1 MTALQKIIHAQVTKG
16 QISITEKTRG
26 EKRLAPPRRRRT
38 GRVSRSPEPKI
49 EAPKRPFGRSW
60 PSAIPAA
67 DTPAG
72 AEGAGELGAPLAGRR
87 RGQARLPCQGHWA
100 GAVSRGT
107 VATRT
112 LERRNILIL
121 SGHLMARLLVSA
133 PPALPPA
140 HQAWRGPD
148 RTSRPSC
155 ELGSLTCHGRA
166 GKRTPALRRA
176 TPSPEPVSQFPLS
189 QHTALNRLTNT
200 SCENEDSKPRILQ
213 VSQPKEIRLFT
224 HPASRR
230 HAPHAPS
237 FPGRSPLR
245 QPDLCGSLPSPK
257 PWAWGDARP
266 NTPTRCKREIEA
278 KLVSPSA
285 EPRFIFQFRR

>member
-38 GRVSRSPEPKI
+38 GRASRSPEPKI

-140 HQAWRGPD
+140 HQAWRGPN

-155 ELGSLTCHGRA
+155 ELAVSPVTGEPGSAPQPSGGPPHLLSLF
-166 GKRTPALRRA
+166 PSS
-176 TPSPEPVSQFPLS
+176 PSPS
-189 QHTALNRLTNT
+189 T
-200 SCENEDSKPRILQ
+200 
-213 VSQPKEIRLFT
+213 
-224 HPASRR
+224 
-230 HAPHAPS
+230 
-237 FPGRSPLR
+237 
-245 QPDLCGSLPSPK
+245 
-257 PWAWGDARP
+257 RP
-266 NTPTRCKREIEA
+266 
-278 KLVSPSA
+278 
-285 EPRFIFQFRR
+285 